1 MPPKEKSKPFD
12 WTKFFLHIAIDAPPE
27 KVFQAWTDDK
37 VVIKWFT
44 VKAEMEPKK
53 KGRIIWEW
61 LGGDKLETKNID
73 FVPPK
78 KFVFPFG
85 SKGEQVAVTIVPDG
99 NGSVCE
105 LRQTKMKTDSKSR
118 ISMHMGCKQ
127 GWTFFLTNLKSY
139 LEHGV
144 DLRSHDPSRS
154 YNQNF
159 VNS

>member
-1 MPPKEKSKPFD
+1 MPPKNKSKPFD
-12 WTKFFLHIAIDAPPE
+12 WTKFFLRIAIDTSPE

-37 VVIKWFT
+37 IVTKWFT

-53 KGRIIWEW
+53 KGRIFWEW
-61 LGGDKLETKNID
+61 LGCDKLDTKNID
-73 FVPPK
+73 FVPNK

-85 SKGEQVAVTIVPDG
+85 SKGEQVAITIVPDSSG
-99 NGSVCE
+99 AICE
-105 LRQTKMKTDSKSR
+105 LRQTKMKTDPKSR
-118 ISMHMGCKQ
+118 IAMHMGCKQ

-139 LEHGV
+139 LEHGI
-144 DLRSHDPSRS
+144 DLRSHDTNRS